1 MIQFLI
7 RCLAV
12 WRTTELVTSDEISR
26 PARDAVAKRWP
37 GSKAAYLI
45 QCPAC
50 TSVWAAA
57 AVLLLPEWACTLLG
71 LSGAT
76 MLANDVRDHAAQSA
90 LARRMAA
97 SGSVR
102 RQVETD

>member
-1 MIQFLI
+1 MIRLLT
-7 RCLAV
+7 RCLAA
-12 WRTTELVTSDEISR
+12 WRLTELVVADEITR
-26 PARDAVAKRWP
+26 PIRDSVAKRWP
-37 GSKAAYLI
+37 GSKAAYLV

-97 SGSVR
+97 SGGVQRAS
-102 RQVETD
+102 EAN

>member
-12 WRTTELVTSDEISR
+12 WRTTELVVEDEVTR
-26 PARDAVAKRWP
+26 PAREVVARRWP
-37 GSKAAYLI
+37 GSRAAYLI
-45 QCPAC
+45 QCPTC
-50 TSVWAAA
+50 VSVWAAA
-57 AVLLLPEWACTLLG
+57 VVLLLPEWACTLLG

-76 MLANDVRDHAAQSA
+76 MLVNDVRDHAAQSA

-102 RQVETD
+102 RQNETS